1 MISSDVVQLARAGN
15 PKAIAALMNRA
26 LQPKGITVKTT
37 FNGECLFVL
46 LESAQVPNQQELS
59 AWFKKGMI
67 NLKAPCIHRVKLYGR
82 QAGKKNP
89 AWNKEFELI
98 LPTHLSLDV
107 ASSSTVSSSGAGELL
122 ALPGNSLAE
131 SETIN
136 EASAGAEDGANP
148 LEMFGIGATVLG
160 VIGILMALV
169 LNPGNVNNPSQGYAS
184 FALLLISFL
193 FVLPLGVLA
202 LVVGASFRFSRR
214 DRI

>member
-26 LQPKGITVKTT
+26 LQPKGITVKIA

-46 LESAQVPNQQELS
+46 LESAQVPNQQELT

-98 LPTHLSLDV
+98 LPTNLSLPV
-107 ASSSTVSSSGAGELL
+107 VNSSTVSTNNATQVL
-122 ALPGNSLAE
+122 ALPGNSAAE
-131 SETIN
+131 SETIK
-136 EASAGAEDGANP
+136 EVSAGEDGANP

-184 FALLLISFL
+184 FALLLISFI

-202 LVVGASFRFSRR
+202 LVVGASFRFSGR
-214 DRI
+214 DRK